1 MAETTW
7 RNRITGHADVDPKT
21 LAANSRNFRTHP
33 DTQTS
38 ALLGAVNLIGFTRS
52 VTVSQN
58 GTIIDGHLRVAL
70 AIREHQATIPVEYV
84 DLTPEEELTALLT
97 TDPLAAMAGTDN
109 ERLASLL
116 AEVQTDDKALTA
128 MLAEL
133 AQSVEE
139 AIAVELK
146 PPEKGGTKNLN
157 FDAANTQIRPV
168 IIVHDI
174 GTVEKALYATGETNR
189 GRAFVEVC
197 RSYLAVA
204 DAQR

>member
-1 MAETTW
+1 
-7 RNRITGHADVDPKT
+7 
-21 LAANSRNFRTHP
+21 
-33 DTQTS
+33 
-38 ALLGAVNLIGFTRS
+38 
-52 VTVSQN
+52 
-58 GTIIDGHLRVAL
+58 
-70 AIREHQATIPVEYV
+70 
-84 DLTPEEELTALLT
+84 
-97 TDPLAAMAGTDN
+97 
-109 ERLASLL
+109 
-116 AEVQTDDKALTA
+116 